1 MDFPR
6 DVKVGSM
13 GPIMLTLKLNCTLL
27 TAMLRNLS
35 KVKDQLTFWQSMQK
49 VGTLMFSLVLGASSV
64 LDRTYYLEFEY
75 HMIGMSSFMYV
86 YFFQLNISCNQ
97 QLFPNCTTNI
107 HHLYCF

>member
-1 MDFPR
+1 MPMQEQKLVDLR

-49 VGTLMFSLVLGASSV
+49 VGTLMFFLVRAQ
-64 LDRTYYLEFEY
+64 YLIV
-75 HMIGMSSFMYV
+75 HTILS
-86 YFFQLNISCNQ
+86 LNI
-97 QLFPNCTTNI
+97 I
-107 HHLYCF
+107 